1 VPTLAI
7 YNDKTLEREV
17 ELTGTRMRIGRGEQ
31 NEIILPDPTKEISR
45 FHAELRFEDGA
56 YVLVDLDS
64 QNGIWLKGQRQTRIP
79 LEPGVAASLGP
90 YTLSLQAVPMM
101 PGETLR
107 PAPAFAETI
116 IQPPLGVADNNT
128 TRPRPASTNPG
139 VTKRAAQKKSRAMM
153 YAMLGVAA
161 VALLIVT
168 VVVVRSNR
176 AEPVTPETPPGE
188 TGGPPQGPPPPPPP
202 PGPSEE
208 VAKYIAEARAMAER
222 NEVDG
227 AIGTLDK
234 AIALDATNTEANELR
249 ATLVAQKDAALK
261 NVDKPT
267 TTTVATGGEGGKPS
281 VVSPGP
287 GRGTSAPTNC
297 RPGERPADCAARE
310 KELATRYD
318 AAKLAL
324 DGQSWTLAIAG
335 FSAIVQDTPSY
346 KDAAVLLTRARDGA
360 RAQVQA
366 ALEAAAKAES
376 AGELDTAEQQY
387 LRAAQLDSSQ
397 TTLVDLSLARVRAVM
412 KTSGTDA
419 FRRARQNDALGRT
432 SEALAGYEQAFRYLP
447 DDDPNKKTAKDRLD
461 ILRTR
466 K

>member
-107 PAPAFAETI
+107 PVPAFAETI
-116 IQPPLGVADNNT
+116 IQPALGMADNNT

-139 VTKRAAQKKSRAMM
+139 VTKRAAQKKSRAMV
-153 YAMLGVAA
+153 YAMLGAAA

-176 AEPVTPETPPGE
+176 AEPEVAETPRGDTDGLPE
-188 TGGPPQGPPPPPPP
+188 EPPPPPP

-227 AIGTLDK
+227 AIATLDK
-234 AIALDATNTEANELR
+234 AIALDVTNTEANELR
-249 ATLVAQKDAALK
+249 AALVAKKEAAQNVVVKDPGP
-261 NVDKPT
+261 VPDR
-267 TTTVATGGEGGKPS
+267 GDGGKTPT
-281 VVSPGP
+281 GLA
-287 GRGTSAPTNC
+287 RGTSAPTNC

-310 KELATRYD
+310 KELGTRYD

-335 FSAIVQDTPSY
+335 FSAIVQDTPTY
-346 KDAAVLLTRARDGA
+346 KDAALLLTRAREGA

-366 ALEAAAKAES
+366 ALEAAAKAEN

-387 LRAAQLDSSQ
+387 LRVVQLDSTQ
-397 TTLVDLSLARVRAVM
+397 AAFVDLQLARVRAVM
-412 KTSGTDA
+412 KTGGTDA
-419 FRRARQNDALGRT
+419 FKRARQNDALGRT